1 MACCK
6 ELCDELSDKTD
17 TFLNL
22 STASLI
28 GFFGRNKN
36 KLTWSGTLNDLKTFV
51 STIIDEK
58 AAEMPSGD
66 HQAAVSG
73 VSPAKIVRLRGTR
86 RVEQ

>member
-6 ELCDELSDKTD
+6 VLCDELSDKTD
-17 TFLNL
+17 ILLNL
-22 STASLI
+22 PTTSLI
-28 GFFGRNKN
+28 GFFGEKKN
-36 KLTWSGTLNDLKTFV
+36 KLTWSGTLYDLKTFV

-58 AAEMPSGD
+58 TAESAVWR

-73 VSPAKIVRLRGTR
+73 VSLAKILRLRGTR